1 MLWTII
7 HFYSP
12 RVVLECREEYRYNLE
27 CIDVLIRSQFIN
39 MPQFDLHLAHA
50 MDNGQN
56 YVAVSFAMQVIRLY
70 LLDDRNNPIVTE
82 QDLFNTMEI
91 LVRIAS
97 HIRPP
102 PEG

>member
-1 MLWTII
+1 
-7 HFYSP
+7 
-12 RVVLECREEYRYNLE
+12 
-27 CIDVLIRSQFIN
+27 
-39 MPQFDLHLAHA
+39 